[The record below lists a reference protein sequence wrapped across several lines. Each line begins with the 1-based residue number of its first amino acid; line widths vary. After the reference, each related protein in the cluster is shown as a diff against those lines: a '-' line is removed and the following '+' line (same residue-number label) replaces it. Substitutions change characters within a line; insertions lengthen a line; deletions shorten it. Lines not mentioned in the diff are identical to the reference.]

1 MSESIDS
8 LKAQCRA
15 HEMMILNLWIYI
27 LSELK
32 DSKSAIDLMNSKAQ
46 KALTRPGALRLA
58 KETAEEFDRLCRVI
72 SEKLDEKDF

>member
-8 LKAQCRA
+8 LKAKCGA

-32 DSKSAIDLMNSKAQ
+32 DSKSAIDFMNTKAQ
-46 KALTRPGALRLA
+46 KALTRPGASHLA
-58 KETAEEFDRLCRVI
+58 KETAEEFDRLCRLI
-72 SEKLDEKDF
+72 SKKFDEQDF

>member
-8 LKAQCRA
+8 LKAKCGA
-15 HEMMILNLWIYI
+15 HEMMILNLWIN
-27 LSELK
+27 LLCELK

-46 KALTRPGALRLA
+46 KALTRPGASRLA
-58 KETAEEFDRLCRVI
+58 AETAEEFDRLCRVI